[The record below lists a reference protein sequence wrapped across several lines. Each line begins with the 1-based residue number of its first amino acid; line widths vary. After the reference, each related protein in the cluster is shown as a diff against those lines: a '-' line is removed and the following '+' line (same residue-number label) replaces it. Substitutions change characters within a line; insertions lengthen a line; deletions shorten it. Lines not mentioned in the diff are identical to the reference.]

1 MPPQIER
8 GIPQNLVFAGIVVG
22 LFLALGGVSLSFLGS
37 NVLLSSLM
45 TCVGFGIV
53 LVTFGSKAG
62 GTWAGWSATGAGA
75 MAIVLFLLLEH
86 YTPSPEI
93 FYKKGQLRGEL
104 SRIADLRIIDETP
117 MYEFR
122 DRTTSSIRFVLL
134 QRKLKSERMS
144 IQVDTN
150 EKGDGREFFELIG
163 NSKEIQQKYL
173 SGGPDDDSV
182 IQWNFYYDNR
192 IVKDGDPVIFSEPS
206 RLLGNI
212 PAIPPAIPTS
222 NRSSLL
228 EFVIPFDVAIAGEAQ
243 IVDAD
248 VTSLLLKLKDND
260 AAVRRN
266 ARDQLAA
273 SGPSAVSTMMSA
285 LQSEPS
291 NYRTKLGVVY
301 ALSEMLRQNPN
312 QRSAIS
318 NALKESDFP
327 LLVNAASDDDKTI
340 RYQAAEFLATLQD
353 PRAIPVSA
361 KASRAANQNDKAN
374 NQLII
379 LRESGHLLP
388 DSEKKQILNDI
399 TTGPEPNNDL
409 VGDTGY
415 VKKTLKW

>member
-1 MPPQIER
+1 
-8 GIPQNLVFAGIVVG
+8 
-22 LFLALGGVSLSFLGS
+22 
-37 NVLLSSLM
+37 
-45 TCVGFGIV
+45 
-53 LVTFGSKAG
+53 
-62 GTWAGWSATGAGA
+62 
-75 MAIVLFLLLEH
+75 
-86 YTPSPEI
+86 
-93 FYKKGQLRGEL
+93 L

-192 IVKDGDPVIFSEPS
+192 IVKDGDLVIFSEPS

-212 PAIPPAIPTS
+212 PAIPTS

>member
-1 MPPQIER
+1 ME
-8 GIPQNLVFAGIVVG
+8 
-22 LFLALGGVSLSFLGS
+22 
-37 NVLLSSLM
+37 
-45 TCVGFGIV
+45 
-53 LVTFGSKAG
+53 
-62 GTWAGWSATGAGA
+62 
-75 MAIVLFLLLEH
+75 FLLRQ
-86 YTPSPEI
+86 S
-93 FYKKGQLRGEL
+93 
-104 SRIADLRIIDETP
+104 
-117 MYEFR
+117 
-122 DRTTSSIRFVLL
+122 
-134 QRKLKSERMS
+134 
-144 IQVDTN
+144 
-150 EKGDGREFFELIG
+150 
-163 NSKEIQQKYL
+163 NS
-173 SGGPDDDSV
+173 
-182 IQWNFYYDNR
+182 
-192 IVKDGDPVIFSEPS
+192 KDGDLVIFSEPS

-212 PAIPPAIPTS
+212 PAIPTS